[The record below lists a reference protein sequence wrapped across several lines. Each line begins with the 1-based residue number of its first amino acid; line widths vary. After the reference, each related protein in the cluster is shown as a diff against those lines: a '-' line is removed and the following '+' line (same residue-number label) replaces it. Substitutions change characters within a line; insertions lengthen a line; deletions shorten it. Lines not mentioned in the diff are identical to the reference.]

1 MPHGRQFRSSP
12 YFEASVQID
21 RIPIPAADRELTGT
35 GIPPIG
41 VEDADRLGEAASR
54 MRLSWRGALAVIVGA
69 LSLLGQ
75 GERYRVDPR
84 FVSPSSTIANFW
96 AALRR
101 DDEQAASE
109 CLVAGNSD
117 MPEPGTLWFLPPTT
131 DLILT
136 SFHSL
141 PVTSGRV
148 LVRYEVRYRPVG
160 VRIEQRFV
168 TGNEL
173 VREGGEW
180 RIARALG
187 EASMPEWKPIPRTV
201 DI

>member
-1 MPHGRQFRSSP
+1 M
-12 YFEASVQID
+12 QID
-21 RIPIPAADRELTGT
+21 RIPIPAADHELTGT
-35 GIPPIG
+35 AMAPIG
-41 VEDADRLGEAASR
+41 VEDADRLGEAGVR
-54 MRLSWRGALAVIVGA
+54 LRLSWRGALAVIAGA

-84 FVSPSSTIANFW
+84 FVSPSSTIANYW

-109 CLVAGNSD
+109 CLVAGNPEV
-117 MPEPGTLWFLPPTT
+117 PEPGTLWFLPPTT
-131 DLILT
+131 DLTLT
-136 SFHSL
+136 AFHSL
-141 PVTSGRV
+141 PITAGRV

-168 TGNEL
+168 TGSEL
-173 VREGGEW
+173 VRERGEW
-180 RIARALG
+180 RIVRALG

>member
-1 MPHGRQFRSSP
+1 M
-12 YFEASVQID
+12 
-21 RIPIPAADRELTGT
+21 
-35 GIPPIG
+35 PPIG
-41 VEDADRLGEAASR
+41 VEDADRLGEAAVP
-54 MRLSWRGALAVIVGA
+54 MRVSWRGALAVIAGA

-75 GERYRVDPR
+75 GERFRVDPR
-84 FVSPSSTIANFW
+84 LVSPSSTIANYW

-109 CLVAGNSD
+109 CLVAGSLD
-117 MPEPGTLWFLPPTT
+117 LPEPGTLWFLPPTT
-131 DLILT
+131 ELNLT

-141 PVTSGRV
+141 PVTAGRV

-173 VREGGEW
+173 VRERGEW
-180 RIARALG
+180 RIAHTLG